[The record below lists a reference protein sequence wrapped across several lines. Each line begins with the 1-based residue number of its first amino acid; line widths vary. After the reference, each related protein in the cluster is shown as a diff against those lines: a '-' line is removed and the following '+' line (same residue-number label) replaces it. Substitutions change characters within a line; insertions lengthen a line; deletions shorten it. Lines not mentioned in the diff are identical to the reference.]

1 MNSRPTKKLQAKI
14 ENILNKK
21 FKTVSFFDSTT
32 RHTPSSLKNFLLD
45 KFKNY
50 NNKDHYKSAV
60 VIYAGEVQFYLPY
73 GMVSVDFYNM
83 HKAIK
88 ETGLTNLTF
97 IIVST
102 WGQSYDLQVKNF
114 LAKKDKENKYIS
126 LYMPV
131 PNQEDF
137 ENIDWQSYKP
147 KYKFG
152 YCGHNNILHRQLFSK
167 FLIKNNL
174 HKENIVAFTNRA
186 KSYNTS
192 LRKYD
197 NTIEE
202 DEAFVYAPRN
212 RQDNWIND
220 HEVMK
225 IWDDTALENIDH
237 PEIPPYDLK
246 TYQPYQE
253 KAYINIIG
261 ETVFDYPYPRFT
273 EKVFGPILSKRSF
286 ILLAPAETLKELRDI
301 GFQTFD
307 DLFSEEYD
315 TVSDPNKR
323 FRIICDLILKLNE
336 LPIDK
341 FEKLHQKADAIHKH
355 NLLHFK
361 KLSNNIPQDIL
372 QLNNI

>member
-1 MNSRPTKKLQAKI
+1 MNSRPTKTLQKKI

-88 ETGLTNLTF
+88 ETGLTDLTF
-97 IIVST
+97 VIVST

-137 ENIDWQSYKP
+137 ENIDWQSHQP

-174 HKENIVAFTNRA
+174 HKENIVAFTNRQ
-186 KSYNTS
+186 KTYDTP

-220 HEVMK
+220 NEVMK

-246 TYQPYQE
+246 TYQPYQQ

-273 EKVFGPILSKRSF
+273 EKVFGPILSKRIF
-286 ILLAPAETLKELRDI
+286 ILLAPADTLKELRDI

-307 DLFSEEYD
+307 DIFSEEYD

-341 FEKLHQKADAIHKH
+341 FEKLHLKADAIHKH

>member
-1 MNSRPTKKLQAKI
+1 MNSRPTKTLQKKI

-50 NNKDHYKSAV
+50 NNKEHYRSAV

-88 ETGLTNLTF
+88 ETGLTDLTF
-97 IIVST
+97 VIVST

-174 HKENIVAFTNRA
+174 HKENIVAFTNRQ
-186 KSYNTS
+186 KTYNTP

-220 HEVMK
+220 NEVMK
-225 IWDDTALENIDH
+225 IWDDIALENIDH

-246 TYQPYQE
+246 TYQPYQQ

-273 EKVFGPILSKRSF
+273 EKVFGPILSKRIF
-286 ILLAPAETLKELRDI
+286 ILLAPADTLKELRDI

-307 DLFSEEYD
+307 EIFSEEYD

-341 FEKLHQKADAIHKH
+341 FEKLHLKADAIHKH

>member
-1 MNSRPTKKLQAKI
+1 MNSRPTKTLQKKI

-88 ETGLTNLTF
+88 ETGLTDLTF
-97 IIVST
+97 VIVST

-137 ENIDWQSYKP
+137 ENIDWQSHEP
-147 KYKFG
+147 KYKFS

-174 HKENIVAFTNRA
+174 HKENIVAFTNRQ
-186 KSYNTS
+186 KTYDTP

-220 HEVMK
+220 NEVMK

-246 TYQPYQE
+246 TYQPYQQ

-273 EKVFGPILSKRSF
+273 EKVFGPILSKRIF
-286 ILLAPAETLKELRDI
+286 ILLAPADTLKELRDI

-307 DLFSEEYD
+307 DIFSEEYD

-341 FEKLHQKADAIHKH
+341 FEKLHIKADAIHKH

>member
-1 MNSRPTKKLQAKI
+1 MNSRPTKTLQKKI

-50 NNKDHYKSAV
+50 NNKEHYRSAV

-88 ETGLTNLTF
+88 ETGLTDLTF
-97 IIVST
+97 VIVST

-174 HKENIVAFTNRA
+174 HKENIVAFTNRQ
-186 KSYNTS
+186 KTYNTP

-220 HEVMK
+220 NEVMK
-225 IWDDTALENIDH
+225 IWDDIALENIDH

-246 TYQPYQE
+246 TYQPYQQ

-273 EKVFGPILSKRSF
+273 EKVFGPILSKRIF
-286 ILLAPAETLKELRDI
+286 ILLAPADTLKELRDI

-307 DLFSEEYD
+307 EIFSEEYD

-341 FEKLHQKADAIHKH
+341 FEKLHIKADAIHKH

>member
-286 ILLAPAETLKELRDI
+286 ILLAPSDTLKELRDI

>member
-1 MNSRPTKKLQAKI
+1 MNSRPTKTLQKKI

-88 ETGLTNLTF
+88 ETGLTDLTF
-97 IIVST
+97 VIVST

-114 LAKKDKENKYIS
+114 LSKKDKENKYIS

-174 HKENIVAFTNRA
+174 HKENIVAFTNRQ
-186 KSYNTS
+186 KTYDTP

-220 HEVMK
+220 NEVMK

-246 TYQPYQE
+246 TYQPYQQ

-273 EKVFGPILSKRSF
+273 EKVFGPILSKRIF
-286 ILLAPAETLKELRDI
+286 ILLAPADTLKELRDI

-307 DLFSEEYD
+307 DIFSEEYD

-341 FEKLHQKADAIHKH
+341 FEKLHLKADAIHKH

>member
-286 ILLAPAETLKELRDI
+286 ILLAPADTLKELRDI